1 MAELKYKRVLLKL
14 SGEALAGEKQIG
26 IDPHTVSKICA
37 EIADVVDMGLEVA
50 LVIGGGNIFRGLS
63 ASAEGMDRS
72 SADYM
77 GMLATVLNALA
88 VQDALEKTG
97 HPTRVLSAIAM
108 QEVCEPYVRRRAMRH
123 LEKGRVIICAAG
135 TGNPYFTTDTAAAL
149 RGMELKCDA
158 IIKATKVDGVYDKDP
173 MKHDD
178 AVMFKHLSYE
188 ETLRRHGFHGHHAGP
203 GKPGPDHRVQH
214 VQRQHQKG
222 GHGREP
228 RHHRRR
234 RLSVMDKESVLLD
247 SEDRMDKA
255 LGALDRDFSRLRT
268 GRASTGLV
276 DNIKV
281 DYYGT
286 PTPISQLASVAIP
299 DSRTITIQP
308 WDRGAFA
315 GVEKAILKSDLGL
328 TPVND
333 GKIIRIS
340 IPPLTED
347 RRKELGKLA
356 RKSGEEAKV
365 AVRNVRRDAND
376 QLKQL
381 EKDKAISEAALKKA
395 TDDVQKL
402 TDKYVAKV
410 DEKCAAK
417 EKEIMDL

>member
-1 MAELKYKRVLLKL
+1 M
-14 SGEALAGEKQIG
+14 
-26 IDPHTVSKICA
+26 TA
-37 EIADVVDMGLEVA
+37 EIMAATE
-50 LVIGGGNIFRGLS
+50 
-63 ASAEGMDRS
+63 ASMEK
-72 SADYM
+72 
-77 GMLATVLNALA
+77 
-88 VQDALEKTG
+88 ALE
-97 HPTRVLSAIAM
+97 
-108 QEVCEPYVRRRAMRH
+108 
-123 LEKGRVIICAAG
+123 
-135 TGNPYFTTDTAAAL
+135 N
-149 RGMELKCDA
+149 LKEA
-158 IIKATKVDGVYDKDP
+158 FV
-173 MKHDD
+173 
-178 AVMFKHLSYE
+178 
-188 ETLRRHGFHGHHAGP
+188 
-203 GKPGPDHRVQH
+203 
-214 VQRQHQKG
+214 
-222 GHGREP
+222 
-228 RHHRRR
+228 
-234 RLSVMDKESVLLD
+234 SV
-247 SEDRMDKA
+247 
-255 LGALDRDFSRLRT
+255 RT
-268 GRASTGLV
+268 GRANPMML
-276 DNIKV
+276 DKIKV

-376 QLKQL
+376 QLKKL
-381 EKDKAISEAALKKA
+381 EKDKAISEDELKKA

-402 TDKYVAKV
+402 TDRYVAKV

>member
-1 MAELKYKRVLLKL
+1 
-14 SGEALAGEKQIG
+14 
-26 IDPHTVSKICA
+26 
-37 EIADVVDMGLEVA
+37 
-50 LVIGGGNIFRGLS
+50 
-63 ASAEGMDRS
+63 
-72 SADYM
+72 
-77 GMLATVLNALA
+77 
-88 VQDALEKTG
+88 
-97 HPTRVLSAIAM
+97 
-108 QEVCEPYVRRRAMRH
+108 
-123 LEKGRVIICAAG
+123 
-135 TGNPYFTTDTAAAL
+135 
-149 RGMELKCDA
+149 
-158 IIKATKVDGVYDKDP
+158 
-173 MKHDD
+173 
-178 AVMFKHLSYE
+178 
-188 ETLRRHGFHGHHAGP
+188 
-203 GKPGPDHRVQH
+203 
-214 VQRQHQKG
+214 
-222 GHGREP
+222 
-228 RHHRRR
+228 
-234 RLSVMDKESVLLD
+234 MDKESVLLD

-356 RKSGEEAKV
+356 RKSGEEA
-365 AVRNVRRDAND
+365 ND
-376 QLKQL
+376 QLKKL
-381 EKDKAISEAALKKA
+381 EKDKAISEDELKKA

>member
-1 MAELKYKRVLLKL
+1 
-14 SGEALAGEKQIG
+14 
-26 IDPHTVSKICA
+26 
-37 EIADVVDMGLEVA
+37 
-50 LVIGGGNIFRGLS
+50 
-63 ASAEGMDRS
+63 
-72 SADYM
+72 
-77 GMLATVLNALA
+77 
-88 VQDALEKTG
+88 
-97 HPTRVLSAIAM
+97 
-108 QEVCEPYVRRRAMRH
+108 
-123 LEKGRVIICAAG
+123 
-135 TGNPYFTTDTAAAL
+135 
-149 RGMELKCDA
+149 
-158 IIKATKVDGVYDKDP
+158 
-173 MKHDD
+173 
-178 AVMFKHLSYE
+178 
-188 ETLRRHGFHGHHAGP
+188 
-203 GKPGPDHRVQH
+203 
-214 VQRQHQKG
+214 
-222 GHGREP
+222 
-228 RHHRRR
+228 
-234 RLSVMDKESVLLD
+234 MDKESVLLD

-365 AVRNVRRDAND
+365 AVRNVRQEAGKGQGHLRGRTQEGHRRRPEADGQVRGQSRRKVCGQGKGNHGSVRG
-376 QLKQL
+376 KSGKGRRPY
-381 EKDKAISEAALKKA
+381 EKGSLLPFPAPASHSPRIFG
-395 TDDVQKL
+395 
-402 TDKYVAKV
+402 
-410 DEKCAAK
+410 
-417 EKEIMDL
+417 